1 MKIKFLFFV
10 FFFSILSFGQTNIE
24 YASIDKKIA
33 AIPSN
38 LTTSTDGIAAYI
50 KANFTSEND
59 KIRAVFYWTASN
71 ISYDVKNA
79 FSLNPNKTASEKIE
93 KALKTKK
100 GVCIHYAEVFNAIA
114 NKAGIKSLIIEG
126 YTKQNGK
133 ISALPHAWCA
143 ANIDN
148 KWYVF
153 DPTWGSGYLSNG
165 QFSKKINNYYFKS
178 EPSKIISSHIA
189 FDYLWQFLNYP
200 ISNLEFYDGKVQ
212 VDKSKKY
219 FDFDAELKRQDSLSD
234 MERVSESIKRIEA
247 NGIKNKMIYDYLTSK
262 RKELEIHN
270 QNMNI
275 EKLNSIAT
283 EYNQAI
289 VLLNDF
295 INYRNKKFKPSLPD
309 YEILQ
314 MIKRPKEALA
324 KCRKDIITVGFVG
337 VENES
342 NLRSIKKSINEALA
356 QAVEYES
363 FVKDYLSKSKLVRKT
378 LFTKVS
384 WFGIPLN

>member
-1 MKIKFLFFV
+1 MKIKFLFFGS
-10 FFFSILSFGQTNIE
+10 FFSILSFGQTNIE

-59 KIRAVFYWTASN
+59 KIRAIFFWTASN

-114 NKAGIKSLIIEG
+114 NKVGIKSLIIEG

-148 KWYVF
+148 KCYVF

-356 QAVEYES
+356 QAEEYES

>member
-1 MKIKFLFFV
+1 MKIKFLFFG
-10 FFFSILSFGQTNIE
+10 FFFSILSFGQVNIE

-33 AIPSN
+33 AILNN
-38 LTTSTDGIAAYI
+38 LTTSTDGIAGFI
-50 KANFTSEND
+50 NTNFKSDND

-79 FSLNPNKTASEKIE
+79 FSLNSNQTASEKIE
-93 KALKTKK
+93 KVLKTKK
-100 GVCIHYAEVFNAIA
+100 GVCIHYAEVFNEIS
-114 NKAGIKSLIIEG
+114 NKVGVKSLIIEG

-133 ISALPHAWCA
+133 IATLSHAWCA
-143 ANIDN
+143 AQIDN
-148 KWYVF
+148 KWYIF
-153 DPTWGSGYLSNG
+153 DPTWGSGGLYNG
-165 QFSKKINNYYFKS
+165 KFVKKINNYYFKA
-178 EPSKIISSHIA
+178 EPSKIIDSHIP
-189 FDYLWQFLNYP
+189 FDFLWQFLNYP
-200 ISNLEFYDGKVQ
+200 ITNQEFYEGKVQ

-219 FDFDAELKRQDSLSD
+219 FDFDSELKRQDSLSD

-247 NGIKNKMIYDYLTSK
+247 NGIKNKMIFDYLTSK
-262 RKELEIHN
+262 RKELDVYN
-270 QNMNI
+270 QNKNI
-275 EKLNSIAT
+275 ERLNSIAT

-295 INYRNKKFKPSLPD
+295 INYRNKRFKPSLLD

-314 MIKRPKEALA
+314 MIQSPKVAFA

-337 VENES
+337 VQNES
-342 NLRSIKKSINEALA
+342 NLRSIKKSINEALT
-356 QAVEYES
+356 QAEEHEL

-378 LFTKVS
+378 MFTKVS

>member
-1 MKIKFLFFV
+1 MKIKFLFFG

-50 KANFTSEND
+50 NDNFKSESD
-59 KIRAVFYWTASN
+59 KIRAIFFWTASN

-114 NKAGIKSLIIEG
+114 NKVGIKSLIIEG

-234 MERVSESIKRIEA
+234 IERVSESIKRIEA

-270 QNMNI
+270 QNKNI

-356 QAVEYES
+356 QAEEYES

>member
-1 MKIKFLFFV
+1 MKIKFLFFG
-10 FFFSILSFGQTNIE
+10 FFFSILSFGQVNIE

-50 KANFTSEND
+50 NDNFKSEND

-79 FSLNPNKTASEKIE
+79 FSLNSNQTATEKIE

-100 GVCIHYAEVFNAIA
+100 GVCIHYAEVFNSIS
-114 NKAGIKSLIIEG
+114 NKVGIKSLIIEG

-133 ISALPHAWCA
+133 ISPLPHAWCA

-153 DPTWGSGYLSNG
+153 DPTWGSGYINNG
-165 QFSKKINNYYFKS
+165 AFAKKINNYYFKA

-200 ISNLEFYDGKVQ
+200 ITNQEFYEGKVQ

-234 MERVSESIKRIEA
+234 IERVSESIKRIEA

-270 QNMNI
+270 QNKNI

-295 INYRNKKFKPSLPD
+295 INYRNKKFKPILPD

-314 MIKRPKEALA
+314 MIQRPKEAFA
-324 KCRKDIITVGFVG
+324 KCRKDIIKVGFVG

-356 QAVEYES
+356 QAEEYEL

-378 LFTKVS
+378 MFTKFHGS
-384 WFGIPLN
+384 EFH

>member
-1 MKIKFLFFV
+1 MKIKFLFFG
-10 FFFSILSFGQTNIE
+10 FFFSILSFGQVNIE

-50 KANFTSEND
+50 NDNFKSEND

-79 FSLNPNKTASEKIE
+79 FSLNSNQTATEKIE

-100 GVCIHYAEVFNAIA
+100 GVCIHYAEVFNSIS
-114 NKAGIKSLIIEG
+114 NKVGIKSLIIEG

-133 ISALPHAWCA
+133 IAPLPHAWCA

-153 DPTWGSGYLSNG
+153 DPTWGSGYINNG
-165 QFSKKINNYYFKS
+165 AFAKKINNYYFKA

-200 ISNLEFYDGKVQ
+200 ITNQEFYEGKVQ

-234 MERVSESIKRIEA
+234 IERVSESIKRIEA

-270 QNMNI
+270 QNKNI

-295 INYRNKKFKPSLPD
+295 INYRNKKFKPILPD

-314 MIKRPKEALA
+314 MIQRPKEAFA
-324 KCRKDIITVGFVG
+324 KCRKDIIKVGFVG

-356 QAVEYES
+356 QAEEYEL

-378 LFTKVS
+378 MFTKFHGS
-384 WFGIPLN
+384 EFH

>member
-1 MKIKFLFFV
+1 MKIKFLFFG
-10 FFFSILSFGQTNIE
+10 FFFSILSFGQVNIE

-33 AIPSN
+33 AIPGN

-50 KANFTSEND
+50 NDNFKSESD

-71 ISYDVKNA
+71 ISYDLKNA
-79 FSLNPNKTASEKIE
+79 FSLNSNQTATEKIE

-100 GVCIHYAEVFNAIA
+100 GVCIHYAEVFNSIS
-114 NKAGIKSLIIEG
+114 NKVGIKSLIIEG

-133 ISALPHAWCA
+133 TAPLPHAWCA

-153 DPTWGSGYLSNG
+153 DPTWGSGYLNNG
-165 QFSKKINNYYFKS
+165 AFAKKINNYYFKA

-200 ISNLEFYDGKVQ
+200 ITNQEFYEGKVQ
-212 VDKSKKY
+212 VNKSKKY

-234 MERVSESIKRIEA
+234 IERVSESIKRIEA
-247 NGIKNKMIYDYLTSK
+247 NGIKNKMIYDYMTSK

-270 QNMNI
+270 QNKNI

-295 INYRNKKFKPSLPD
+295 INYRNKKFKPTLPD

-314 MIKRPKEALA
+314 MIQRPKDAFA
-324 KCRKDIITVGFVG
+324 KCRKDIIKVGFVG
-337 VENES
+337 FENES

-356 QAVEYES
+356 QAEEYEL

-378 LFTKVS
+378 MFTKFHGS
-384 WFGIPLN
+384 EFH

>member
-1 MKIKFLFFV
+1 MKIKFLFFS
-10 FFFSILSFGQTNIE
+10 FFFSILSFGQVNIE

-33 AIPSN
+33 AIPGN

-50 KANFTSEND
+50 NDNFKSEND

-79 FSLNPNKTASEKIE
+79 FSLNPNQTATEKIE

-100 GVCIHYAEVFNAIA
+100 GVCIHYAEVFNAIS
-114 NKAGIKSLIIEG
+114 NKVGIKSLIIEG

-133 ISALPHAWCA
+133 ISPLPHAWCA

-153 DPTWGSGYLSNG
+153 DPTWGSGYLNNG
-165 QFSKKINNYYFKS
+165 VFAKKINNYYFKA

-200 ISNLEFYDGKVQ
+200 ITNQEFYEGKVQ

-234 MERVSESIKRIEA
+234 MERVSESITRIEA

-270 QNMNI
+270 QNKNI

-295 INYRNKKFKPSLPD
+295 IDYRNKKFKPILPD

-314 MIKRPKEALA
+314 MIQRPKEAFA
-324 KCRKDIITVGFVG
+324 KCKKDMITVGFVG

-356 QAVEYES
+356 QAEEYEL
-363 FVKDYLSKSKLVRKT
+363 FVKDYLTKSKMVRKT
-378 LFTKVS
+378 MFTKVS

>member
-1 MKIKFLFFV
+1 MKIKFLFFG
-10 FFFSILSFGQTNIE
+10 FFFSILSFGQPNIE
-24 YASIDKKIA
+24 YTSIDKKIA
-33 AIPSN
+33 AIPNN
-38 LTTSTDGIAAYI
+38 LTTSTDGIADFI
-50 KANFTSEND
+50 NANFKSEND

-79 FSLNPNKTASEKIE
+79 FSLNPNQTAQEKIE

-100 GVCIHYAEVFNAIA
+100 GVCIHYAEVFNSIA
-114 NKAGIKSLIIEG
+114 NKVGVKSIIIEG

-133 ISALPHAWCA
+133 IAPLPHAWCG
-143 ANIDN
+143 ANIDG

-153 DPTWGSGYLSNG
+153 DPTWGSGGMHNG
-165 QFSKKINNYYFKS
+165 KFVKKINNYYFKA

-200 ISNLEFYDGKVQ
+200 ITNQEFYDGKVQ

-219 FDFDAELKRQDSLSD
+219 FDFDTELKRQVSLSD
-234 MERVSESIKRIEA
+234 MERVSELITRVEVH
-247 NGIKNKMIYDYLTSK
+247 GIKNKMIYDYLTSK
-262 RKELEIHN
+262 RKELEIRN

-289 VLLNDF
+289 ILLNDF
-295 INYRNKKFKPSLPD
+295 INYRNKKFKPTLPD

-314 MIKRPKEALA
+314 MIQRPKEALE
-324 KCRKDIITVGFVG
+324 KCRKDMKTVGFVG

-356 QAVEYES
+356 QAEEYEL

-378 LFTKVS
+378 MFTKVS

>member
-1 MKIKFLFFV
+1 MKIKFLFFG

-24 YASIDKKIA
+24 YASTDKKIA

-114 NKAGIKSLIIEG
+114 NKVGIKSLIIEG

-234 MERVSESIKRIEA
+234 IERVSESIKRIEA

-270 QNMNI
+270 QNKNI

-356 QAVEYES
+356 QAEEYES

-378 LFTKVS
+378 LFTKVP

>member
-1 MKIKFLFFV
+1 MKIKFLFFG

-24 YASIDKKIA
+24 YASIDKNIA

-59 KIRAVFYWTASN
+59 KIRAIFFWTASN

-114 NKAGIKSLIIEG
+114 NKVGIKSLIIEG

-143 ANIDN
+143 ANIAN

-295 INYRNKKFKPSLPD
+295 INYRNKKFKPTLPD

-314 MIKRPKEALA
+314 MIQRPKDAFA
-324 KCRKDIITVGFVG
+324 KCRKDIIKVGFVG

-342 NLRSIKKSINEALA
+342 NLRSIKKSINAALA
-356 QAVEYES
+356 QAEEYES

>member
-1 MKIKFLFFV
+1 MKIKFLFFG
-10 FFFSILSFGQTNIE
+10 FFFSILSFGQVNIE

-50 KANFTSEND
+50 NDNFKSEND

-79 FSLNPNKTASEKIE
+79 FSLNSNQTATEKIE

-100 GVCIHYAEVFNAIA
+100 GVCIHYAEVFNSIS
-114 NKAGIKSLIIEG
+114 NKVGIKSLIIEG

-133 ISALPHAWCA
+133 IAPLPHAWCA

-153 DPTWGSGYLSNG
+153 DPTWGSGYINNG
-165 QFSKKINNYYFKS
+165 AFAKKINNYYFKA

-200 ISNLEFYDGKVQ
+200 ITNQEFYEGKVQ

-234 MERVSESIKRIEA
+234 IERVSESIKRIEA

-270 QNMNI
+270 QNKNI

-295 INYRNKKFKPSLPD
+295 INYRNKKFKPILPD

-314 MIKRPKEALA
+314 MIQRPKEAFA
-324 KCRKDIITVGFVG
+324 KCRKDIIKVGFVG

-356 QAVEYES
+356 QAEEYEL
-363 FVKDYLSKSKLVRKT
+363 FVKDYLSKSKIVRKT
-378 LFTKVS
+378 MFTKFHGS
-384 WFGIPLN
+384 EFH

>member
-1 MKIKFLFFV
+1 MKIKFLLFGFFL
-10 FFFSILSFGQTNIE
+10 SILSFGQANIE
-24 YASIDKKIA
+24 YISIDKKIA
-33 AIPSN
+33 AIPGN
-38 LTTSTDGIAAYI
+38 LTTSTDGIADFI
-50 KANFTSEND
+50 NANFKSEND

-79 FSLNPNKTASEKIE
+79 FSLNPNQTAQEKIE

-100 GVCIHYAEVFNAIA
+100 GVCIHYAEVFNSIA
-114 NKAGIKSLIIEG
+114 NKVGVKSIIIEG
-126 YTKQNGK
+126 FTKQNGK
-133 ISALPHAWCA
+133 IAPLPHAWCG
-143 ANIDN
+143 ANIDG

-153 DPTWGSGYLSNG
+153 DPTWGSGGMHNG
-165 QFSKKINNYYFKS
+165 KFVKKINNYYFKA

-200 ISNLEFYDGKVQ
+200 ITNQEFYEGKVL

-219 FDFDAELKRQDSLSD
+219 FDFDTELKRQVSLSD
-234 MERVSESIKRIEA
+234 MERVSESITRIEA

-262 RKELEIHN
+262 RKELEIRN
-270 QNMNI
+270 QNENI

-295 INYRNKKFKPSLPD
+295 INYRNKKFKPTLPD

-314 MIKRPKEALA
+314 MIQRPKEALE
-324 KCRKDIITVGFVG
+324 KCRKDIKTVGFVG

-356 QAVEYES
+356 QAEEYEL

-378 LFTKVS
+378 MFTKVS

>member
-1 MKIKFLFFV
+1 MKIKFLFFG

-59 KIRAVFYWTASN
+59 KIRAIFFWTASN

-114 NKAGIKSLIIEG
+114 NKVGIKSLIIEG

-234 MERVSESIKRIEA
+234 IERVSESIKRIEA

-270 QNMNI
+270 QNKNI

-342 NLRSIKKSINEALA
+342 NLRSIKKSINAALA
-356 QAVEYES
+356 QAEEYES